1 MRGEVAMSMDQ
12 GIASAQDETVVGET
26 GGDAPVGS
34 GNLMESV
41 VEKGNLIA
49 ALRKVERNGGSPGI
63 DGMTVEELRGYLMEH
78 WPEIKES
85 LLRGTYKPKPVKRV
99 EIPKPG
105 GGTRSLGIPTVLDRF
120 IQQAVLQIL
129 QGRWDGSFSDS
140 SFGFRPGRS
149 AHQATERAQSY
160 LRKGW
165 RWVVDI
171 DLEKFFDRVNHDK
184 LMSLIKERVGDVRV
198 LKQIN
203 RYLKSGAMVGEVYE
217 PTGEGTPQ
225 GGPLSPLLA
234 NLLLDRLDKELERRG
249 HRFARYAD
257 DCNIYVRSK
266 RAGERVMAG
275 VTRYLSQRLLLKVNE
290 QKSAVARPW
299 QRTFLGFTLLYS
311 CKKTVSDKAVK
322 RFKEEVRLQ
331 SRRTRGTSVTK
342 VVAGL
347 RKYLVGWNAY
357 FGVCESRSILKELD
371 SWVRRRLRCYL
382 WKQWGSSGYRELR
395 RRGVSR
401 DLAWNTAKSAHGPW
415 RLSRSPALAFALPAR
430 YFAALGLPSLYER
443 NTGLFNQPNRR
454 GT

>member
-1 MRGEVAMSMDQ
+1 MNQ
-12 GIASAQDETVVGET
+12 GNASAQDETVVGET
-26 GGDAPVGS
+26 GEDAPVVS
-34 GNLMESV
+34 ANLMESV

-49 ALRKVERNGGSPGI
+49 ALRKVQRNGGSPGI
-63 DGMTVEELRGYLMEH
+63 DGMRVEELRGYLMEH

-85 LLRGTYKPKPVKRV
+85 LLRGTYKPMPVKRA

-105 GGTRSLGIPTVLDRF
+105 GGRRTLGIPTVLDRF
-120 IQQAVLQIL
+120 IQQAMLQVLQG
-129 QGRWDGSFSDS
+129 QWDGSFSDN

-149 AHQATERAQSY
+149 AHQAVERAQGY

-184 LMSLIKERVGDVRV
+184 LMSLIKERVSDVRV
-198 LKQIN
+198 LRLIN
-203 RYLKSGAMVGEVYE
+203 RYLKSGVMIGELYH

-275 VTRYLSQRLLLKVNE
+275 VTRYLSQRLRLKVNE
-290 QKSAVARPW
+290 HKSAVARPW

-311 CKKTVSDKAVK
+311 CKRTVSDKSAK
-322 RFKEEVRLQ
+322 RFKEEVRRH
-331 SRRTRGTSVTK
+331 SRRTRGTSVTT

-347 RKYLVGWNAY
+347 RRYLVGWKAY

-371 SWVRRRLRCYL
+371 SWVKRRLRCYL
-382 WKQWGSSGYRELR
+382 WKQWGSSGYHELR

-430 YFAALGLPSLYER
+430 YFAGLGLPSLYER
-443 NTGLFNQPNRR
+443 TTWLINQPNRR

>member
-1 MRGEVAMSMDQ
+1 MLMNQ
-12 GIASAQDETVVGET
+12 GNASAPEETVIGET
-26 GGDAPVGS
+26 GKDTPVDRE
-34 GNLMESV
+34 NLMESV
-41 VEKGNLIA
+41 VERENLIA

-63 DGMTVEELRGYLMEH
+63 DGMTVEQLRDYLREH
-78 WPEIKES
+78 WPMIKRK
-85 LLRGTYKPKPVKRV
+85 LLSGTYRPMPVKRV

-105 GGTRSLGIPTVLDRF
+105 GGKRLLGIPTVLDRF

-129 QGRWDGSFSDS
+129 QGKWDGSFSDH

-149 AHQATERAQSY
+149 AHQATDQALSY

-184 LMSLIKERVGDVRV
+184 LMSLVKERVSDPRV
-198 LKQIN
+198 LKLIN
-203 RYLKSGAMVGEVYE
+203 RYLKSGAMEGEEYH

-275 VTRYLSQRLLLKVNE
+275 VTRYLSQKLRLKVNE
-290 QKSAVARPW
+290 AKSAVARPW
-299 QRTFLGFTLLYS
+299 ERTFLGFTLLYS
-311 CKKTVSDKAVK
+311 CKRTVSVKAVK
-322 RFKEEVRLQ
+322 RFKEEVRRQ
-331 SRRTRGTSVTK
+331 SRRTRGVSVTSV
-342 VVAGL
+342 VMGL
-347 RKYLVGWNAY
+347 RKYLSGWKAY
-357 FGVCESRSILKELD
+357 FGVCESRSVLKELD

-382 WKQWGSSGYRELR
+382 WKQWGTSGYHELR

-430 YFAALGLPSLYER
+430 YFASIGLPSLYEK
-443 NTGLFNQPNRR
+443 TMGQLNQPNRR

>member
-1 MRGEVAMSMDQ
+1 MRGGVAKSMNQ
-12 GIASAQDETVVGET
+12 GNASAQDETVVGET
-26 GGDAPVGS
+26 GKDAPVVCA
-34 GNLMESV
+34 NLMESV
-41 VEKGNLIA
+41 VERGNLIA

-63 DGMTVEELRGYLMEH
+63 DGKTVEELRDYLRAH
-78 WPEIKES
+78 WPEIKGE
-85 LLRGTYKPKPVKRV
+85 LVTGTYKPQPVKRV

-105 GGTRSLGIPTVLDRF
+105 GGIRLLGIPTVVDRF
-120 IQQAVLQIL
+120 IQQAILQIL
-129 QGRWDGSFSDS
+129 QGQWDGSFSDS
-140 SFGFRPGRS
+140 SFGFRPKRS
-149 AHQATERAQSY
+149 AHQAIDRALSY

-184 LMSLIKERVGDVRV
+184 LMSLVRERVSDARV
-198 LKQIN
+198 LKLIN
-203 RYLKSGAMVGEVYE
+203 RYLKSGAMLGNVYH

-257 DCNIYVRSK
+257 DCNIYVKSK
-266 RAGERVMAG
+266 RAGERVMGG
-275 VTRYLSQRLLLKVNE
+275 VTRYLSQELRLRVNE
-290 QKSAVARPW
+290 AKSAVARPW
-299 QRTFLGFTLLYS
+299 ERTFLGFTLLYS
-311 CKKTVSDKAVK
+311 CKRTVSDKAVK
-322 RFKEEVRLQ
+322 RFKEEVRRH
-331 SRRTRGTSVTK
+331 SRRTRGVSVTA
-342 VVAGL
+342 VIAGL
-347 RKYLVGWNAY
+347 RKYLLGWKAY
-357 FGVCESRSILKELD
+357 FGVCESRSKLKELD

-382 WKQWGSSGYRELR
+382 WKQWGTGGYHELR

-430 YFAALGLPSLYER
+430 YFATVGLPSLYEK
-443 NTGLFNQPNRR
+443 TMGLLNQPNRR

>member
-1 MRGEVAMSMDQ
+1 MSMDQ
-12 GIASAQDETVVGET
+12 GSASVPEETVVGET
-26 GGDAPVGS
+26 GKDAPVVS

-41 VEKGNLIA
+41 VEKGNLSA
-49 ALRKVERNGGSPGI
+49 ALRKVERNGGSPGV
-63 DGMTVEELRGYLMEH
+63 DGMTVEELRGYLMAH
-78 WPEIKES
+78 WSEIKQK
-85 LLRGTYKPKPVKRV
+85 LMRGKYRPMPVKRV
-99 EIPKPG
+99 EIPKAG
-105 GGTRSLGIPTVLDRF
+105 GGIRLLGIPAVLDRF

-129 QGRWDGSFSDS
+129 QEQWDDSFSDYS
-140 SFGFRPGRS
+140 YGFRPNRS
-149 AHQATERAQSY
+149 AHQATERALNY

-184 LMSLIKERVGDVRV
+184 LMSLVKERVHDAKV
-198 LKQIN
+198 LKLIN
-203 RYLKSGAMVGEVYE
+203 RYLKSGAMIGEEYHE
-217 PTGEGTPQ
+217 TGEGTPQ

-275 VTRYLSQRLLLKVNE
+275 VTRYLSQKLRLKVNE
-290 QKSAVARPW
+290 RKSAVARPW
-299 QRTFLGFTLLYS
+299 ERTFLGFTLLYS
-311 CKKTVSDKAVK
+311 CKRTVSDKAAEK
-322 RFKEEVRLQ
+322 FKEEVRQ
-331 SRRTRGTSVTK
+331 HTFRTRGVSVTK
-342 VVAGL
+342 VISTM
-347 RKYLVGWNAY
+347 RRYMIGWKAY

-382 WKQWGSSGYRELR
+382 WKQWGTAGYHELR

-430 YFAALGLPSLYER
+430 YFASIGLPNLYEK
-443 NTGLFNQPNRR
+443 T
-454 GT
+454 T